1 MRQQEEI
8 EALQKRLKDLEEA
21 TDPKTEATDKEEKSA
36 FEKDD
41 ETQ

>member
-21 TDPKTEATDKEEKSA
+21 TDPKTEATDKVEKST

-41 ETQ
+41 KTQ